1 MRHSIFALFMLISTL
16 SYSQFE
22 MGLKAGLSTTEL
34 DPETI
39 ILNDG
44 NTSIS
49 IQEANYGFHLGLYTR
64 LSIANIYVEPAF
76 LFNSNRVD
84 YNLEEQIFDTGIFS
98 SIKSETYNNLDIPFM
113 VGMKMG
119 FLRIQG
125 GPVAHIFL
133 NSSSELTDISGY
145 SQKFKDATYGFQ
157 GGIGLDLWKV
167 RLDLNYETNLSRFGG
182 DIEIDG
188 VPYQFDQRP
197 ARIVASVGLRF

>member
-1 MRHSIFALFMLISTL
+1 MLFMLISTL

-39 ILNDG
+39 ILKDG

-49 IQEANYGFHLGLYTR
+49 VLEANYGFHLGLYTR

-84 YNLEEQIFDTGIFS
+84 YNIEEQIFDSGIFS

-157 GGIGLDLWKV
+157 GGVGLDIWKI

-182 DIEIDG
+182 DIEING